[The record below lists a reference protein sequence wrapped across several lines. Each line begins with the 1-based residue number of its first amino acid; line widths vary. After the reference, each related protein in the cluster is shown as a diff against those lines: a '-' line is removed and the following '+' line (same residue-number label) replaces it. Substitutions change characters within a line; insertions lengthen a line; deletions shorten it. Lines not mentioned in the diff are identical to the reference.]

1 MLVRAQS
8 FVKRLL
14 GQGAA
19 QPYEPPQ
26 ALLDETVEERKNID
40 AKKEHPEE
48 LHWHYELKRKL
59 NKALPR
65 DEAFMFYRAVAG
77 LGPAAAIRRKAIVGL
92 SETAKARAREVF
104 LSFQGPEDY
113 VLAPPT
119 VFGEGNEAPVPC
131 RARTMLTACFADA
144 RVKARSSFIELKDVA
159 VLDFEEPELS
169 GMTDHLDYDPAL
181 FWAEGRTA
189 WVIDDHAAVPDVE
202 LEEAFT
208 LLGAHS
214 WEFGHWFM
222 EYMPKFLLAM
232 QTGRINRMPILLD
245 AGMPEQH
252 RQAIELLA
260 GGAAKIVTLAFGQSA
275 RVKRLWCATG
285 PAYPPVLDQMDEK
298 FRWGALAMP
307 PKTYIPLMDEMVR
320 LLDRVAENPASP
332 KRIFF
337 ARRPYPHRV
346 LRNAAEIEEIA
357 RSRGFEIIYTQ
368 DKTFLEQVQLIR
380 NAAYVVGPEGSALFL
395 GFIGKAGTKVMIL
408 NHPLT
413 LALALVTNIFEGR
426 GMSAQVLTGPIVH
439 LHPLYPHQ
447 SDYVV
452 DAGAFTARLDE
463 WLGEPDKQAV

>member
-1 MLVRAQS
+1 MLVRAPA

-14 GQGAA
+14 GQGTAP
-19 QPYEPPQ
+19 PYKPPQ
-26 ALLDETVEERKNID
+26 EWLDATVEERQHID
-40 AKKEHPEE
+40 TMKEHHEE
-48 LHWHYELKRKL
+48 IHWHYELKRKL
-59 NKALPR
+59 NEKLPR
-65 DEAFMFYRAVAG
+65 DEAFQFYKAVTG
-77 LGPAAAIRRKAIVGL
+77 LGPEAAIKRKPIVGL

-104 LSFQGPEDY
+104 VSFQGPEDY

-119 VFGEGNEAPVPC
+119 VFGEGNQEPVHC
-131 RARTMLTACFADA
+131 RARTTLTACFADA
-144 RVKARSSFIELKDVA
+144 RVKARSSFIELKDAA

-169 GMTDHLDYDPAL
+169 SMTDFLEYDPAL

-189 WVIDDHAAVPDVE
+189 WVIDNLRAVPDIEVD
-202 LEEAFT
+202 EAFT

-232 QTGRINRMPILLD
+232 QTGRINRMPILMD
-245 AGMPEQH
+245 AGMPAQH
-252 RQAIELLA
+252 RQAIEMLA
-260 GGAAKIVTLAFGQSA
+260 GDKVKIVTFTYGQTA

-307 PKTYIPLMDEMVR
+307 PKTYIPLMNEMVR
-320 LLDRVAENPASP
+320 LLERAAEKPDNP

-337 ARRPYPHRV
+337 ARRPFPHRV
-346 LRNAAEIEEIA
+346 LRNAPEIEEIA

-380 NAAYVVGPEGSALFL
+380 NAEYVVGPEGSALFL

-413 LALALVTNIFEGR
+413 LALALVTNIMEGR
-426 GMSAQVLTGPIVH
+426 GMTAQVVTGPIVR
-439 LHPLYPHQ
+439 LHPEYPHQ
-447 SDYVV
+447 SDYVI
-452 DAGAFTARLDE
+452 DAGTFTTRLDE
-463 WLGEPDKQAV
+463 WLSETAA